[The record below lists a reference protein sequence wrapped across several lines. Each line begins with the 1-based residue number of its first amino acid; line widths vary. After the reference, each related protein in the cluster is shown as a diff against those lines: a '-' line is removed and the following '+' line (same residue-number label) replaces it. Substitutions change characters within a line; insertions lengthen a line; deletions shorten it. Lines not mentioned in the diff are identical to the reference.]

1 MNLNP
6 VFVVLDYILRLLMK
20 ILDKVAAMNGIDLDG
35 LITTTETTTA
45 ETTTA
50 AETTTVAP

>member
-1 MNLNP
+1 MNLTP
-6 VFVVLDYILRLLMK
+6 VFVILDYILRMLMK
-20 ILDKVAAMNGIDLDG
+20 LMYMIAAMNGIDLDG

>member
-1 MNLNP
+1 MCLDSFLV
-6 VFVVLDYILRLLMK
+6 VFDYVLRLLMRLMDK
-20 ILDKVAAMNGIDLDG
+20 IAAMNGIDLDG

>member
-1 MNLNP
+1 MNLGS
-6 VFVVLDYILRLLMK
+6 VFVVFDYILRLLMK
-20 ILDKVAAMNGIDLDG
+20 IMDKIAAMNGIDLDG
-35 LITTTETTTA
+35 LITTTETTTV

>member
-1 MNLNP
+1 MNLGP
-6 VFVVLDYILRLLMK
+6 FFVVIDYVLRLLMK
-20 ILDKVAAMNGIDLDG
+20 IMDKLAAMSGIDLG
-35 LITTTETTTA
+35 ALITTTETTTA

>member
-1 MNLNP
+1 MNLSSI
-6 VFVVLDYILRLLMK
+6 FVVFDYILRLLMK

>member
-1 MNLNP
+1 MNLSP
-6 VFVVLDYILRLLMK
+6 FFVVIDYVLRLLMK
-20 ILDKVAAMNGIDLDG
+20 IMDKLAAMNGIDLDG
-35 LITTTETTTA
+35 LITTTETTTV